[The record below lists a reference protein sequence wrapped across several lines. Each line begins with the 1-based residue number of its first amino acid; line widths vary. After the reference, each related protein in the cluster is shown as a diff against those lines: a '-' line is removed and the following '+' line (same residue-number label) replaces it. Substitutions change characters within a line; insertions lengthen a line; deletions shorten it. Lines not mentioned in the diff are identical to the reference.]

1 MHALLQEAAP
11 DPDEVRAAFAR
22 AARLALVGLLAA
34 PAMLGLASVAGFPLR
49 AAVGPAFWFCAA
61 AGFAGAGWLAGR
73 RLGVGPRRTAA
84 LAAACLAAGLIVA
97 HAFQGL
103 QGLTGRES
111 ALTVAAAT
119 LPSFTAAFTLV
130 GALGGRALGIAPLGV
145 RAMLT
150 CAVGGLIG
158 GVCAMLP
165 FVWAWLQID
174 VPGESIVA
182 MGLAIIGFLGCLI
195 APFQI
200 AGFALD
206 GARRSRALARV

>member
-1 MHALLQEAAP
+1 MHAWLREAAP
-11 DPDEVRAAFAR
+11 RDDQVRAAFAR
-22 AARLALVGLLAA
+22 AARLALAGLLAA
-34 PAMLGLASVAGFPLR
+34 PAMLGLASAAGYPLR
-49 AAVGPAFWFCAA
+49 AAVGPAFWLCAA

-119 LPSFTAAFTLV
+119 LPSFTAAFTLT
-130 GALGGRALGIAPLGV
+130 GALGGRALGIAPVGLRV
-145 RAMLT
+145 LLT
-150 CAVGGLIG
+150 CAAAGLLG

-165 FVWAWLQID
+165 FAWAWLRLD

-182 MGLAIIGFLGCLI
+182 MGLAVVGFLGCLI
-195 APFQI
+195 APFQLV
-200 AGFALD
+200 GSALD
-206 GARRSRALARV
+206 GARRSRDLARV